1 MIVDPSH
8 SSYMGWITSGAYP
21 GFVGGV
27 IFSVLLRFAE
37 GHHRF
42 DELSLPRVGAW
53 GALAGTLLGAI
64 PFVVFGIPPSTH
76 PLLAGGIIV
85 GSASLLSA
93 LSASG
98 SLALARRADRQ
109 EMLAVDSYVAEVGL
123 TEAEVR
129 ELLGSGR

>member
-1 MIVDPSH
+1 MGLTWAIPWASIMLLLGMIVDPSH

-53 GALAGTLLGAI
+53 G
-64 PFVVFGIPPSTH
+64 
-76 PLLAGGIIV
+76 
-85 GSASLLSA
+85 
-93 LSASG
+93 G
-98 SLALARRADRQ
+98 SLAF
-109 EMLAVDSYVAEVGL
+109 Y
-123 TEAEVR
+123 
-129 ELLGSGR
+129 